1 MYPEKAII
9 WKNICTIIFLAAL
22 FTITKTWKSESCSVV
37 SHFLQLHG
45 LYSWIFPTQG
55 SDPGLLH
62 CRWILYQL
70 SHKESPRILEWVA
83 YPFSSGYS
91 HPRNQTRLSC
101 AAGRFFTNWAIREAV
116 TKIWKQPKC
125 PSTEEWIKNMWYL
138 CTMAYYS
145 AIKKKKNEID
155 LFFLRP
161 WTKVV
166 IRSSAKV
173 FLRVEERIL
182 KAISP
187 ILT

>member
-1 MYPEKAII
+1 MYPEKAVI
-9 WKNICTIIFLAAL
+9 WKNICTMMFLAAL

-55 SDPGLLH
+55 SDSGLLH

-83 YPFSSGYS
+83 YPFSSRYS
-91 HPRNQTRLSC
+91 CPRNQTRFSC
-101 AAGRFFTNWAIREAV
+101 AAGRFFTNWAIREAL

-145 AIKKKKNEID
+145 AIKKKK
-155 LFFLRP
+155 RM
-161 WTKVV
+161 K
-166 IRSSAKV
+166 
-173 FLRVEERIL
+173 
-182 KAISP
+182 
-187 ILT
+187 